1 MFVTMLLILVG
12 IAILTVAPT
21 QIPEKFAL
29 AKPWARILGV
39 LTIVFAAL
47 STSFFFVSQNGTG
60 HLHRVYMGGSL
71 PDGRIIA
78 NNGEKGPQAHVYPPG
93 FHFSFLV
100 SVLNRIEE
108 HPVMVVPDGKVGV
121 LLARDGSPMRA
132 DQAFADPLHSFK
144 ETGGQAV
151 DVARMISDAS
161 YFLNNGGQKGP
172 QSTVL
177 TPGSYRLNT
186 FLWDV
191 QLADVVDVPQGHVA
205 VVKSNVY
212 GALDLGSV
220 MTVPKPTQCSQVK
233 NADPRRLAAPLVP
246 VGCIGIWEKPL
257 PPGRYYINPQAYMV
271 TKVDTR
277 QQAWLYRGGY
287 DQRSI
292 ALTLDKEGN
301 LAQRETTTKI
311 LVPKEAAD
319 SAIDI
324 KVEGWTMHQ
333 AVRALVQIRPDD
345 APFVVASLGGI
356 AEVEDRVVTPGL
368 QSLLRNIA
376 GGFINAPN
384 EKGETVLRP
393 THALD
398 FVERREYIEKMLEPA
413 LVVEAAKAGVLMQEV
428 RLLETDFPPELL
440 VARKRE
446 QLADQ
451 LRQAYAQERVAQQ
464 ARIAV
469 EQQRATAD
477 QQPELVK
484 AEIAERVA
492 IALAKADAARGTGVR
507 DRLVAEAAGQRE
519 QATVLGQDRVM
530 QLQIIA
536 QVLAYLDKNPKALE
550 SLFNNAHKLVPNT
563 VVNGTGG
570 AFDLTA
576 VAAMLMGAKSP
587 EPATAPVEPA
597 KK

>member
-1 MFVTMLLILVG
+1 MFLILVG
-12 IAILTVAPT
+12 VVIMTVAPT
-21 QIPEKFAL
+21 QIPERFAP
-29 AKPWARILGV
+29 AKPYARLVGA

-47 STSFFFVSQNGTG
+47 ATSFFHVSQNGTG
-60 HLHRVYMGGSL
+60 HLNRIYASTSL

-78 NNGEKGPQAHVYPPG
+78 INNEKGPQAHVYPPG
-93 FHFSFLV
+93 FHFSVLV

-108 HPVMVVPDGKVGV
+108 YPVVVVPDGKVGI

-132 DQAFADPLHSFK
+132 DQAFADPLHSLREK
-144 ETGGQAV
+144 GGQPV
-151 DVARMISDAS
+151 DVARAISDAA
-161 YFLNNGGQKGP
+161 YFLASGGQKGP

-177 TPGSYRLNT
+177 TPGSYRLNM

-191 QLADVVDVPQGHVA
+191 QLAEVVDVPQGHVA

-220 MTVPKPTQCSQVK
+220 MTVPKPAECSQVK
-233 NADPRRLAAPLVP
+233 HADPRRLSAPLVP
-246 VGCIGIWEKPL
+246 VGCIGIWERPL
-257 PPGRYYINPQAYMV
+257 PPGRYYMNPQAYMV

-311 LVPKEAAD
+311 LVPKEASD

-356 AEVEDRVVTPGL
+356 AEVEDRVVTPAL

-376 GGFINAPN
+376 GGFINVPN
-384 EKGETVLRP
+384 DKGETVLRA

-398 FVERREYIEKMLEPA
+398 FVERREFIEKMLEPA
-413 LVVEAAKAGVLMQEV
+413 LVGEAAKAGVLMQEV

-469 EQQRATAD
+469 EQQKATAD
-477 QQPELVK
+477 QQPELVR

-563 VVNGTGG
+563 VVNGTAGG
-570 AFDLTA
+570 FDLTA
-576 VAAMLMGAKSP
+576 VAAMLMGAKNA
-587 EPATAPVEPA
+587 EPAPAPAEPA